1 MVKSKSKKYSIKGKK
16 TRKNKPKYSLAKKNS
31 KKKLHGGINY
41 KPASPMPGPIVGKS
55 WNPPID
61 NWPGVNGVGGDRN
74 YLAYNKY
81 HVDPQTAMIVN
92 GGTKRYRIKNKKGKR
107 SRSRKGGLLPQEFIN
122 LGREIGYNMGSAYN
136 AINGYPAPVN
146 PLPYKDQLTNSNSL
160 RYFA

>member
-74 YLAYNKY
+74 YLSYNNY
-81 HVDPQTAMIVN
+81 LVDPQTAMIVN
-92 GGTKRYRIKNKKGKR
+92 GGSKNKGSKNKGKR
-107 SRSRKGGLLPQEFIN
+107 TRKGGILPQEFVN
-122 LGREIGYNMGSAYN
+122 LGRQISFNMGSAYN
-136 AINGYPAPVN
+136 SLNGYPAPVN
-146 PLPYKDQLTNSNSL
+146 PLPYKDQLINSRPNI
-160 RYFA
+160 